1 MMLWIAILG
10 GAVLAGYALACY
22 FTAENLLATWVDEW
36 RLRRLSLE
44 ELDQACARLPRNS
57 GLIVTLTTIP
67 SRLEAIAPT
76 LKSLLRQSVRPA
88 EIRLCLP
95 AWSER
100 EQRAYEIPAWLRSL
114 RCVTLVPCD
123 DAGPA
128 TKFLSTL
135 CAVPADQAVVV
146 VDDDRIYHPRLLET
160 FLALAQVHPDRAIAA
175 AGWRVPADLVDHP
188 TTLLARLRRAAYVPV
203 RGNQL
208 RQPRCV
214 DIVQGLHGY
223 VIRPRFFDLGALADF
238 SGAPAAARFVD
249 DVWVSAHCGV
259 PCEVHPLPL
268 AYTDY
273 KPWEHR
279 RRFDA
284 TSLGGNVNRAA
295 LPAQRGNSIA
305 LRHFAARWRH
315 ENDGRPT
322 AGGPS
327 S

>member
-1 MMLWIAILG
+1 MMFWIALLG
-10 GAVLAGYALACY
+10 VAALTGYGLACF
-22 FTAENLLATWVDEW
+22 FTAENLLTTWVDEW
-36 RLRRLSLE
+36 RLRRISLE
-44 ELDQACARLPRNS
+44 ELDRACTGQSRNS

-67 SRLEAIAPT
+67 SRLETLAPT

-114 RCVTLVPCD
+114 HCVTLVPCD
-123 DAGPA
+123 DVGPA

-135 CAVPADQAVVV
+135 RATPADQAVVV

-160 FLALAQVHPDRAIAA
+160 FLALAQAHPNRAIAA
-175 AGWRVPADLVDHP
+175 AGWRVPADLIDRP
-188 TTLLARLRRAAYVPV
+188 TTLLARLRRAPYVPV
-203 RGNQL
+203 RGNQI
-208 RQPRCV
+208 RRPRRV
-214 DIVQGLHGY
+214 DIVQGVHGY
-223 VIRPRFFDLGALADF
+223 VVRPRFFDLEALADF
-238 SGAPAAARFVD
+238 NNAPAAVRMVD

-279 RRFDA
+279 RRLDA
-284 TSLGGNVNRAA
+284 TSLGWMVNRVAH
-295 LPAQRGNSIA
+295 PAQRGNSIA
-305 LRHFAARWRH
+305 LRHFAARWQH
-315 ENDGRPT
+315 ENDGQPK
-322 AGGPS
+322 APSPS

>member
-1 MMLWIAILG
+1 MTLWIALLG
-10 GAVLAGYALACY
+10 GAALTGYELACY

-36 RLRRLSLE
+36 RLRRISLE
-44 ELDQACARLPRNS
+44 ELDRACAAQPRNS
-57 GLIVTLTTIP
+57 GLILTLTTIP
-67 SRLEAIAPT
+67 SRIEALAPT
-76 LKSLLRQSVRPA
+76 LKSLLRQTVRPA

-114 RCVTLVPCD
+114 RCVTLAPCD
-123 DAGPA
+123 DVGPA

-135 CAVPADQAVVV
+135 RAVPADQAVVV

-160 FLALAQVHPDRAIAA
+160 FLALATAHPDRAIAA
-175 AGWRVPADLVDHP
+175 AGWRVPADLIDRP
-188 TTLLARLRRAAYVPV
+188 TTLLGRLQRAPYVPI

-208 RQPRCV
+208 RQPCRV
-214 DIVQGLHGY
+214 DIVQGVHSYL
-223 VIRPRFFDLGALADF
+223 VRPRFFDLAALADF
-238 SGAPAAARFVD
+238 SNAPPAVRLVD
-249 DVWVSAHCGV
+249 DVWVSAHCGA

-273 KPWEHR
+273 KPGEHR
-279 RRFDA
+279 RQFDA
-284 TSLGGNVNRAA
+284 TSLGGKVNRVAH
-295 LPAQRGNSIA
+295 PAQRGNSIA

-315 ENDGRPT
+315 ENDDRSKAP
-322 AGGPS
+322 GPS